1 MTSTVIYVPDIQE
14 LPECEPSVFNDIQAT
29 IRLFGGMPIAIFGFI
44 TNVIN
49 VIVFCDPE
57 MRCSLVNHFLLVL
70 SISDLVLLVCNF
82 FMLIFPVIASMSN
95 SYLLHDYYPVF
106 LWFAYPVGLSTQT
119 CGVYL
124 TVLVSVHR
132 YLGVCHPFR
141 AKRWVSGKPVKWAI
155 IGSIIFSIVIN
166 LHTWLEL
173 DIRPCYS
180 INFNAP
186 ISSIILTSLR
196 QKSSYNLITKCIMYT
211 LIMFIIPF
219 ITLIIV
225 NCRIVVALKE
235 STRMRNGQS
244 MKKSTQSRF
253 TWKSLDKRI
262 MNNFRMLKGAKY
274 SELFGRFG
282 RLNFN
287 PLKTPSL
294 LKTNGNSLRDRS
306 VTLMLLAIVA
316 IFLCCNCLAFC
327 NNIYE
332 NVQHVKKHA
341 SDSQSLNQTSFVP
354 EIEEQ
359 SQDYDGE
366 WSIFNE
372 WNFDLSVEISNL
384 LISLNS
390 SSSMFVYLIFSSKYR
405 SIIKHW
411 LGLEKRKRTNGV
423 ALTTVMAAQKALELS
438 ILPDEVEARR
448 HRKEKSHFVKNKKQ
462 MNKSAQLFLTTS
474 EIDLRKA
481 RTIRKEQEDEEEEE
495 EEIREIQS
503 DEPSAAS
510 NLSRDDQNRSSSK
523 RKLLRF
529 ATLA

>member
-1 MTSTVIYVPDIQE
+1 
-14 LPECEPSVFNDIQAT
+14 
-29 IRLFGGMPIAIFGFI
+29 MPIAIFGFM

-95 SYLLHDYYPVF
+95 NYLLHDYYPVF

-173 DIRPCYS
+173 DIRTCYS
-180 INFNAP
+180 NDLFHGP
-186 ISSIILTSLR
+186 LRSIFLTQLR
-196 QKSSYNLITKCIMYT
+196 QNAKYNLITKCIMYT

-244 MKKSTQSRF
+244 MKKSTQS
-253 TWKSLDKRI
+253 
-262 MNNFRMLKGAKY
+262 
-274 SELFGRFG
+274 
-282 RLNFN
+282 

-327 NNIYE
+327 NNIYD
-332 NVQHVKKHA
+332 NVQLAKRHA
-341 SDSQSLNQTSFVP
+341 QELNSINQTSYPP

-359 SQDYDGE
+359 PQDYNGE
-366 WSIFNE
+366 WSIFDE
-372 WNFDLSVEISNL
+372 WTFDLSVEISNL

-411 LGLEKRKRTNGV
+411 LGLEKRRRTNGV

-448 HRKEKSHFVKNKKQ
+448 NRKEKKKEHIVKNKKRL
-462 MNKSAQLFLTTS
+462 NKSAQLFLTTS
-474 EIDLRKA
+474 ETDLRKA
-481 RTIRKEQEDEEEEE
+481 RAIRKDPEIEEDE
-495 EEIREIQS
+495 IQEIQS

-510 NLSRDDQNRSSSK
+510 NISRDDQNRSSSK

>member
-1 MTSTVIYVPDIQE
+1 MTSAVFYASDVKQ
-14 LPECEPSVFNDIQAT
+14 LPECEPSVFNDLA
-29 IRLFGGMPIAIFGFI
+29 GMPIAIFGFI

-70 SISDLVLLVCNF
+70 SISDLLLLVCNF

-95 SYLLHDYYPVF
+95 NYLLHNYYPLF

-155 IGSIIFSIVIN
+155 IGSIIFSIVLN

-173 DIRPCYS
+173 DIRTCYD
-180 INFNAP
+180 INFNSPLRA
-186 ISSIILTSLR
+186 IFLTPLR
-196 QKSSYNLITKCIMYT
+196 MNSMYTLITKCIMYT
-211 LIMFIIPF
+211 LTMFIIPF

-244 MKKSTQSRF
+244 MKKSTQS
-253 TWKSLDKRI
+253 RI

-327 NNIYE
+327 NNIYD
-332 NVQHVKKHA
+332 NVQVAKKHA
-341 SDSQSLNQTSFVP
+341 QESGSSNSTLLPP
-354 EIEEQ
+354 EIEEL
-359 SQDYDGE
+359 SQDYDEE
-366 WSIFNE
+366 WSIFDE
-372 WNFDLSVEISNL
+372 WTFDFSVEISNL

-411 LGLEKRKRTNGV
+411 LGLEKRRRTNGV

-448 HRKEKSHFVKNKKQ
+448 NRKEKNRFVKNSKQ
-462 MNKSAQLFLTTS
+462 LNKSAQLFLTTS
-474 EIDLRKA
+474 ETDLRKA
-481 RTIRKEQEDEEEEE
+481 TMVRKEANDDE
-495 EEIREIQS
+495 IQEIQS

-510 NLSRDDQNRSSSK
+510 NISRDDQNRSSSK

>member
-1 MTSTVIYVPDIQE
+1 MTSTVIYDAAE
-14 LPECEPSVFNDIQAT
+14 LPDCEPSVFNDIQAT

-95 SYLLHDYYPVF
+95 NYLLHDYYPVF

-155 IGSIIFSIVIN
+155 IGSIVFSIVIN

-173 DIRPCYS
+173 DIRTCYS
-180 INFNAP
+180 SSFNSP
-186 ISSIILTSLR
+186 LRSIFLTPLR
-196 QKSSYNLITKCIMYT
+196 MNSKYTLITKCIMYT

-235 STRMRNGQS
+235 STRMRNGTS
-244 MKKSTQSRF
+244 MKKSTQS
-253 TWKSLDKRI
+253 RI

-327 NNIYE
+327 NNIYD
-332 NVQHVKKHA
+332 NVHVVKKHA
-341 SDSQSLNQTSFVP
+341 QESDAFNQTSFLP

-359 SQDYDGE
+359 SQDYDE
-366 WSIFNE
+366 DWSIFDE
-372 WNFDLSVEISNL
+372 WTFDFSVEISNL

-448 HRKEKSHFVKNKKQ
+448 HRKEKNRFVKNSKQ
-462 MNKSAQLFLTTS
+462 LTKSTQLFLTTS
-474 EIDLRKA
+474 ETDLRKA
-481 RTIRKEQEDEEEEE
+481 KSVRKETEDD
-495 EEIREIQS
+495 EIQEIQS

>member
-1 MTSTVIYVPDIQE
+1 MLDSFQTPMTSSSGGVNF
-14 LPECEPSVFNDIQAT
+14 LPECEPQIFNDIQAT

-70 SISDLVLLVCNF
+70 SISDLLLLVCNF

-95 SYLLHDYYPVF
+95 NYPLNNYYPVF

-155 IGSIIFSIVIN
+155 IGSIFFSIIIN
-166 LHTWLEL
+166 CQTWLEL
-173 DIRPCYS
+173 DIRTCYS
-180 INFNAP
+180 HEFQNP
-186 ISSIILTSLR
+186 VRSIILTPLR
-196 QKSSYNLITKCIMYT
+196 QNEMYNLVTKCIMYT
-211 LIMFIIPF
+211 LIMFVIPF
-219 ITLIIV
+219 LTLIIV

-244 MKKSTQSRF
+244 MKKSTQSR
-253 TWKSLDKRI
+253 I
-262 MNNFRMLKGAKY
+262 MHNFRMLKGAKY

-327 NNIYE
+327 NNIYD
-332 NVQHVKKHA
+332 NVQVARKHGQDVNA
-341 SDSQSLNQTSFVP
+341 FNHTAHQ

-359 SQDYDGE
+359 HEDIIENWSVY
-366 WSIFNE
+366 SIFNE
-372 WNFDLSVEISNL
+372 WNFDFSVEISNL

-411 LGLEKRKRTNGV
+411 LGLEKRRRTNGV

-448 HRKEKSHFVKNKKQ
+448 NRKEKNLFVKKKQ
-462 MNKSAQLFLTTS
+462 LNKSAQLFLTTS
-474 EIDLRKA
+474 ETDLRKA
-481 RTIRKEQEDEEEEE
+481 RAIRREQEEEEE
-495 EEIREIQS
+495 HEIQEIAS
-503 DEPSAAS
+503 DEPSTAS
-510 NLSRDDQNRSSSK
+510 NLSRDDTNRSSSK

>member
-1 MTSTVIYVPDIQE
+1 MEQ
-14 LPECEPSVFNDIQAT
+14 CEPSIFNDIQT
-29 IRLFGGMPIAIFGFI
+29 TSRLFGGMPIAIFGFI

-70 SISDLVLLVCNF
+70 SISDLILLVSNF

-95 SYLLHDYYPVF
+95 NPLLHNYYPLF
-106 LWFAYPVGLSTQT
+106 LWYFYPIGLTTQT

-155 IGSIIFSIVIN
+155 IGSIVFSILIN

-173 DIRPCYS
+173 DVLWCYS
-180 INFNAP
+180 AEFNRTQR
-186 ISSIILTSLR
+186 SIALTPMKMDATYHIITRCIL
-196 QKSSYNLITKCIMYT
+196 YT
-211 LIMFIIPF
+211 LIMFVIPF

-235 STRMRNGQS
+235 STRMRNAHS
-244 MKKSTQSRF
+244 LKKSTQSR
-253 TWKSLDKRI
+253 I
-262 MNNFRMLKGAKY
+262 INNFRLLKNAKY
-274 SELFGRFG
+274 SDIFGRFG

-332 NVQHVKKHA
+332 NVNFQKRERDRVGNVTVEFIDPSNNVTMNTIDTFFGIFK
-341 SDSQSLNQTSFVP
+341 S
-354 EIEEQ
+354 
-359 SQDYDGE
+359 
-366 WSIFNE
+366 WS
-372 WNFDLSVEISNL
+372 FDLSVEISNL
-384 LISLNS
+384 LVSLNS

-411 LGLEKRKRTNGV
+411 LGLEKRRRINGV
-423 ALTTVMAAQKALELS
+423 ALTTAMAAQKALELS

-448 HRKEKSHFVKNKKQ
+448 NRKEQNQVKKTAKSLNR
-462 MNKSAQLFLTTS
+462 SAQLFLTTS
-474 EIDLRKA
+474 ETDLRRA
-481 RTIRKEQEDEEEEE
+481 RIRTEQAIDE
-495 EEIREIQS
+495 EEIRELKS
-503 DEPSAAS
+503 DEEPS
-510 NLSRDDQNRSSSK
+510 NISRDDSNRSSSK

>member
-1 MTSTVIYVPDIQE
+1 
-14 LPECEPSVFNDIQAT
+14 
-29 IRLFGGMPIAIFGFI
+29 MPIAIFGFI

-70 SISDLVLLVCNF
+70 SISDLLLLVCNF

-95 SYLLHDYYPVF
+95 NYLLHNYYPLF

-155 IGSIIFSIVIN
+155 IGSIIFSIVLN

-173 DIRPCYS
+173 DIRTCYD
-180 INFNAP
+180 INFNSPLRA
-186 ISSIILTSLR
+186 IFLTPLR
-196 QKSSYNLITKCIMYT
+196 MNSMYTLITKCIMYT
-211 LIMFIIPF
+211 LTMFIIPF

-244 MKKSTQSRF
+244 MKKSTQS
-253 TWKSLDKRI
+253 RI

-327 NNIYE
+327 NNIYD
-332 NVQHVKKHA
+332 NVQVAKKHA
-341 SDSQSLNQTSFVP
+341 QESGSSNSTLLPP
-354 EIEEQ
+354 EIEEL
-359 SQDYDGE
+359 SQDYDEE
-366 WSIFNE
+366 WSIFDE
-372 WNFDLSVEISNL
+372 WTFDFSVEISNL

-411 LGLEKRKRTNGV
+411 LGLEKRRRTNGV

-448 HRKEKSHFVKNKKQ
+448 NRKEKNRFVKNSKQ
-462 MNKSAQLFLTTS
+462 LNKSAQLFLTTS
-474 EIDLRKA
+474 ETDLRKA
-481 RTIRKEQEDEEEEE
+481 TMVRKEANEDE
-495 EEIREIQS
+495 IQEIQS

-510 NLSRDDQNRSSSK
+510 NISRGKN
-523 RKLLRF
+523 
-529 ATLA
+529 

>member
-1 MTSTVIYVPDIQE
+1 MTSTVIYDAAE
-14 LPECEPSVFNDIQAT
+14 LPDCEPSVFNDIQAT

-95 SYLLHDYYPVF
+95 NYLLHDYYPVF

-155 IGSIIFSIVIN
+155 IGSIVFSIVIN

-173 DIRPCYS
+173 DIRTCYS
-180 INFNAP
+180 SSFNSP
-186 ISSIILTSLR
+186 LRSIFLTPLR
-196 QKSSYNLITKCIMYT
+196 MNSKYTLITKCIMYT

-235 STRMRNGQS
+235 STRMRNGTS
-244 MKKSTQSRF
+244 MKKSTQSSSTF

-327 NNIYE
+327 NNIYD
-332 NVQHVKKHA
+332 NVHVVKKHA
-341 SDSQSLNQTSFVP
+341 QESDAFNQTSFLP

-359 SQDYDGE
+359 SQDYDE
-366 WSIFNE
+366 DWSIFDE
-372 WNFDLSVEISNL
+372 WTFDFSVEISNL

-448 HRKEKSHFVKNKKQ
+448 HRKEKNRFVKNSKQ
-462 MNKSAQLFLTTS
+462 LTKSTQLFLTTS
-474 EIDLRKA
+474 ETDLRKA
-481 RTIRKEQEDEEEEE
+481 KSVRKETEDD
-495 EEIREIQS
+495 EIQEIQS

>member
-1 MTSTVIYVPDIQE
+1 MTSTGQIQI
-14 LPECEPSVFNDIQAT
+14 PECELQIFNEIQAT

-70 SISDLVLLVCNF
+70 SISDLLLLVCNF

-95 SYLLHDYYPVF
+95 NYLLHDYYPVL

-155 IGSIIFSIVIN
+155 IGSIVFSIVIN

-173 DIRPCYS
+173 DYRTCYS
-180 INFNAP
+180 TSFHGP
-186 ISSIILTSLR
+186 LRFIILTPLR
-196 QKSSYNLITKCIMYT
+196 NNDMYNLITKVFMYT
-211 LIMFIIPF
+211 LLMFVIPF
-219 ITLIIV
+219 MTLIIV

-244 MKKSTQSRF
+244 MKKNTQS
-253 TWKSLDKRI
+253 
-262 MNNFRMLKGAKY
+262 
-274 SELFGRFG
+274 
-282 RLNFN
+282 

-316 IFLCCNCLAFC
+316 IFLFCNCLAFC
-327 NNIYE
+327 NNIYD
-332 NVQHVKKHA
+332 NVQVAKKHA
-341 SDSQSLNQTSFVP
+341 QETESFNRTSP
-354 EIEEQ
+354 IIGENDEQ
-359 SQDYDGE
+359 NGIGGNDG

-372 WNFDLSVEISNL
+372 WNFDFSVEISNL

-411 LGLEKRKRTNGV
+411 LGLEKRRRTNGV

-448 HRKEKSHFVKNKKQ
+448 NRNEKRKEERFTKKKKQ
-462 MNKSAQLFLTTS
+462 LNKSAQLFLTTS
-474 EIDLRKA
+474 ETDLRKE
-481 RTIRKEQEDEEEEE
+481 RMVRKDEDGEDEIQHIGSEEL
-495 EEIREIQS
+495 S
-503 DEPSAAS
+503 TAS
-510 NLSRDDQNRSSSK
+510 NLSRDDTNRSSSK